1 MYPRGPSF
9 AGGWLIGSLRRPFSG
24 RCSHLLP
31 LSLVLVLQA
40 GCGTSCEPWA
50 ASGPAARAPVE
61 YDFVASLP
69 VAEVNREVASIS
81 FGTKAARVHLREGW
95 SADETDADGRSF
107 VWSEGEESTLEFF
120 LASVRPLA
128 LAFQCAPSVV
138 SGSEPQWV
146 FLSLN
151 GHAVGEY
158 QLEPRRHRYRTSL
171 PVEALTAGHNRL
183 AIRYA
188 DKRPS
193 EGAGASSDTR
203 RRAVAWYDV
212 RLGSAKGSPDGLPRV
227 EGETLRIPLGT
238 QIDYYVRLPR
248 MEGVLTFDAVTLEPS
263 RDARLTILVQ
273 AEGEADVAIQPAASD
288 KSIALTKG
296 AGRVARISFRA
307 FSASDASSGLATLVR
322 PALRRR
328 REQGASSPP
337 ARGAHSLRPRPHVF
351 IYLVDTLRSDH
362 LGSYGY
368 GGPVSPRI
376 AVFARDASVFR
387 GIAQSSWTKPSVAS
401 LFTGLSPPAHR
412 AEERGDTLSPETTT
426 LSKLLGAAGYRT
438 FAVSANAW
446 VSATFGL
453 DQGFQEF
460 RSILG
465 PSDRVNQELFA
476 WLRKVRPDE
485 HLLVYAHT
493 VDPHAPYAPP
503 ADFRARFAPAR
514 ASLKAASVG
523 LIVDLAAKRRRGE
536 SISSSLLEEM
546 TALYDAEIAS
556 NDLQFGLFLEEL
568 KRRGLYDD
576 SLIVFTADH
585 GEEFFE
591 HGGLTHGTTLY
602 GEVLEVPFIVKWP
615 RGVEAPASPRGS
627 LAQHVDLLPTILDL
641 LGIALPPGIEG
652 RSLLDP
658 SRDADG
664 DGGRESRSYLSL
676 DGVRI
681 QSMTEGTWKLM
692 RHGAWDDPQPK
703 LELYHLEKDD
713 ERTNLRDQHPLMTG
727 YLLARLKSHAALHA
741 AKPAPPQ
748 AALSEDLKDKLR
760 ALGYLQ

>member
-1 MYPRGPSF
+1 
-9 AGGWLIGSLRRPFSG
+9 LIGSSGRPFSE
-24 RCSHLLP
+24 RCSYLL
-31 LSLVLVLQA
+31 LLTLVLVLQT
-40 GCGTSCEPWA
+40 GCGTSCQPWVV
-50 ASGPAARAPVE
+50 SGPAERAPVE

-69 VAEVNREVASIS
+69 LAEVNREVASIA
-81 FGTKAARVHLREGW
+81 FGTPAARGHLREGW
-95 SADETDADGRSF
+95 SADETDPDGRSF
-107 VWSEGEESTLEFF
+107 VWSEGEESTLAFF
-120 LASVRPLA
+120 LASVRPLT
-128 LAFQCAPSVV
+128 LAFQCAPSVASDSEARGV
-138 SGSEPQWV
+138 S
-146 FLSLN
+146 LSLN
-151 GHAVGEY
+151 GHALGAFK
-158 QLEPRRHRYRTSL
+158 LEPRRHRYRTTL
-171 PVEALTAGHNRL
+171 PVEAVVAGHNRL
-183 AIRYA
+183 VFRY
-188 DKRPS
+188 D
-193 EGAGASSDTR
+193 GAGSAESAAGSSATR
-203 RRAVAWYDV
+203 RRAVAWYDI
-212 RLGSAKGSPDGLPRV
+212 RLGSAKGSPDGLPGV
-227 EGETLRIPLGT
+227 EGESLRIPLGT
-238 QIDYYVRLPR
+238 QIDYYTRLPR
-248 MEGVLTFDAVTLEPS
+248 MEGVLTLDAVTLAPS
-263 RDARLTILVQ
+263 RDARLAILIQ
-273 AEGEADVAIQPAASD
+273 AEGEPDVAISSAASD
-288 KSIALTKG
+288 TRSIPLMKG
-296 AGRVARISFRA
+296 AGKVARISFRA
-307 FSASDASSGLATLVR
+307 FSASGATSGFATLVR
-322 PALRRR
+322 PALRGR

-337 ARGAHSLRPRPHVF
+337 ARDAPNLRPRPHVF

-362 LGSYGY
+362 LGCYGY
-368 GGPVSPRI
+368 GRPVSPHI
-376 AVFARDASVFR
+376 DAFARDASVLH

-412 AEERGDTLSPETTT
+412 AEERGDTLSPEATT
-426 LSKLLGAAGYRT
+426 LAKLLGAAGYRT
-438 FAVSANAW
+438 LAVSSNAW

-460 RSILG
+460 RSLLG
-465 PSDRVNQELFA
+465 PSDRVNQALFA
-476 WLRKVRPDE
+476 LLRTVRPDE
-485 HLLVYAHT
+485 RLCVYAHT

-523 LIVDLAAKRRRGE
+523 LIIDLAAKKRRGE

-602 GEVLEVPFIVKWP
+602 AEVLEVPFIVKWP
-615 RGVEAPASPRGS
+615 RGIEAPVSPRGS
-627 LAQHVDLLPTILDL
+627 LAQHVDLFPTILDL

-703 LELYHLEKDD
+703 LELYDLEKDD
-713 ERTNLRDQHPLMTG
+713 ERTNQRDLHPLMTG